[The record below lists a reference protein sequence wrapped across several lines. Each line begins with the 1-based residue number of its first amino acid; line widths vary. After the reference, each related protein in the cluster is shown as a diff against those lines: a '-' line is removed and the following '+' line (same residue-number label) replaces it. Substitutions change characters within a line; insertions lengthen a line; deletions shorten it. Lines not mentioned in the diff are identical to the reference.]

1 LLKAILT
8 PLLKTPLLLAQPIS
22 MTPKDKLL
30 KMPVKSLVFLS
41 EESSMNQL
49 PLLLLTVLTKKLKVK
64 EMYLSSILVVVL
76 LMYPSSLL
84 MMVSLKS
91 KLLPVTLISVVKISI
106 KNS

>member
-1 LLKAILT
+1 
-8 PLLKTPLLLAQPIS
+8 
-22 MTPKDKLL
+22 MTPKDKPL
-30 KMPVKSLVFLS
+30 KMLVKSLVLLS

-64 EMYLSSILVVVL
+64 ETFLSSISVVVL
-76 LMYPSSLL
+76 LMYLSLLL
-84 MMVSLKS
+84 MMVSLKL